1 MWDIAINLTVAPPSG
16 RPTNWNNYIKEVLA
30 LLWRS
35 RPHNRLLNLGIQ
47 QRSWESPGNLSFKIN
62 GFRLQNCHRTGET
75 ETLQRHKQKPC
86 VHQDPGEMSSDPTR
100 DWARLACECL
110 GVSSRGIGWQW
121 SSWGQ
126 DRWQQQSWE
135 MQWVDISPRVGGHH
149 WPYQRACSPN
159 IDTVDSRIGLLQA
172 KTRGRGGAEFCQS
185 AENWIKYLL
194 SMALNY
200 SQSLSSGNLHKSLT
214 FIHQRADRRSKK
226 LQSHGPQNENH
237 NHRKLDRKSV
247 V

>member
-1 MWDIAINLTVAPPSG
+1 
-16 RPTNWNNYIKEVLA
+16 
-30 LLWRS
+30 
-35 RPHNRLLNLGIQ
+35 
-47 QRSWESPGNLSFKIN
+47 
-62 GFRLQNCHRTGET
+62 
-75 ETLQRHKQKPC
+75 
-86 VHQDPGEMSSDPTR
+86 MSSDPTR

-194 SMALNY
+194 SMALNH

-237 NHRKLDRKSV
+237 NHRKLNKMITWIIAFCNSVKLWAMLCRATQDRGVLVESSDKTRCTGEGKSKPLQHSCLENFMNSMER
-247 V
+247 